1 MWWKIA
7 QKEFSLNLFSARF
20 NISLLLCLM
29 LIPITIVISLGQ
41 YGKRVGTYQVDK
53 ENAENELKQARVYTA
68 VKPLLVF
75 PPQPLSIL
83 CQGISNQMGHSVR
96 IKVDEKPLLAEGS
109 SNGSDNPLLMSFFY
123 FDFVHIL
130 AILISL
136 LALVFSYDLFS
147 GERENGTLKLVFS
160 NAVSRSTVVAG
171 KISGVFIT
179 LVPILILCYL
189 ISIII
194 ILMSPQVSFSATD
207 WLGVII
213 LFLASIFFM
222 ALFIGI
228 GILVSVK
235 SKSSFNGIVVS
246 FFVWLWFL
254 FLWPNISV
262 YASQSFIKIQMLDQL
277 QQSLRVFDDEQ
288 EKKTQELR
296 KNLPGLGMFW
306 NAAAG
311 NDGYLEIVGSAFTA
325 IDDQRKLQE
334 KCGPL
339 RLDYAQKKWQLQEV
353 YLAKLERQ
361 ERIARYL
368 SFLSPSE
375 LFNHLCSV
383 ICHTDAESDKKIME
397 NSRDYR
403 DLLMSYFVRNKIFS
417 SLIFFTPQ
425 RENEFF
431 RTWDDLITFVT
442 GGECKSW
449 NDVFEWG
456 KTHGGSS
463 NVVYKVDYPQGKFT
477 YYKPL
482 DLSDLPK
489 FNQGETNF
497 RDFMPVVITETGVLL
512 CLFIVLFSLI
522 FNVCIRYD
530 VR

>member
-1 MWWKIA
+1 M
-7 QKEFSLNLFSARF
+7 
-20 NISLLLCLM
+20 
-29 LIPITIVISLGQ
+29 
-41 YGKRVGTYQVDK
+41 
-53 ENAENELKQARVYTA
+53 
-68 VKPLLVF
+68 
-75 PPQPLSIL
+75 
-83 CQGISNQMGHSVR
+83 CQGISNQVGHSVR
-96 IKVDEKPLLAEGS
+96 IIIDEKPLLGEGS
-109 SNGSDNPLLMSFFY
+109 SNGRDNPLLMSFFY

-147 GERENGTLKLVFS
+147 GEKENGTLKLVFS
-160 NAVSRSTVVAG
+160 NSVSRSTVVAG

-179 LVPILILCYL
+179 LLPILVLCYL

-194 ILMSPQVSFSATD
+194 ILTSPQVSFSAGD
-207 WLGVII
+207 WLGVFI
-213 LFLASIFFM
+213 LFIASFFFM

-235 SKSSFNGIVVS
+235 SNSSFNGIVVS

-262 YASQSFIKIQMLDQL
+262 YASQSFVKIQMLDQL
-277 QQSLRVFDDEQ
+277 QQSLRVLIDER
-288 EKKTQELR
+288 EKKIEELR
-296 KNLPGLGMFW
+296 RNLPGLGAFW
-306 NAAAG
+306 AAAAG
-311 NDGYLEIVGSAFTA
+311 DDGYLEIVGSAFTA

-334 KCGPL
+334 KSVPL
-339 RLDYAQKKWQLQEV
+339 RLDYAQKKWPLQEA
-353 YLAKLERQ
+353 YLGKLERQ
-361 ERIARYL
+361 ERFARYL

-383 ICHTDAESDKKIME
+383 VCHTDAVSDKKLIDH
-397 NSRDYR
+397 SRNYR
-403 DLLMSYFVRNKIFS
+403 DLLMNYFVQKKIFS
-417 SLIFFTPQ
+417 SFIFFTPQ
-425 RENEFF
+425 PENQFY

-449 NDVFEWG
+449 NDVNEWA

-463 NVVYKVDYPQGKFT
+463 NVLYKVDYPQGKFT

-489 FNQGETNF
+489 FSQSAMNF
-497 RDFMPVVITETGVLL
+497 RDSMPVVFKETGALL

-522 FNVCIRYD
+522 FNLCIRYD